1 MNQLYHPEHTAEF
14 FTMLAQNTNIK
25 VYTVTNNVVHDLAT
39 FSDAEKKNKTLD
51 GVAKFL
57 AANRFEFCWR
67 LISFKMKTILSPF
80 YSLDGENIKS
90 LCKAHYESMYSPPR
104 KAFDVY
110 VAVALVRF
118 MNGWEKKERLGEL
131 RQPALPAV
139 AKKLFY
145 SNQYGMTLVSQC
157 DKWDEALQ
165 TYISKIDTKVTFA
178 DTCQL
183 SCHSTVI
190 LLLNKGGHQNK
201 SHHTKQDLYRRKKG
215 NVIMKHVVVLLLL

>member
-118 MNGWEKKERLGEL
+118 MNCWENKERLS
-131 RQPALPAV
+131 QPALPAV

-165 TYISKIDTKVTFA
+165 TYISKIDTKVTRTFA

-183 SCHSTVI
+183 SCHGITGTVI
-190 LLLNKGGHQNK
+190 LLLNKGEH
-201 SHHTKQDLYRRKKG
+201 
-215 NVIMKHVVVLLLL
+215 

>member
-1 MNQLYHPEHTAEF
+1 M
-14 FTMLAQNTNIK
+14 
-25 VYTVTNNVVHDLAT
+25 
-39 FSDAEKKNKTLD
+39 
-51 GVAKFL
+51 
-57 AANRFEFCWR
+57 R
-67 LISFKMKTILSPF
+67 LFPF

-165 TYISKIDTKVTFA
+165 TYISKIDTKVTRTFA
-178 DTCQL
+178 DNCQL
-183 SCHSTVI
+183 SCHGITGTVI
-190 LLLNKGGHQNK
+190 LLLNKK
-201 SHHTKQDLYRRKKG
+201 
-215 NVIMKHVVVLLLL
+215 

>member
-1 MNQLYHPEHTAEF
+1 MVFGLCSATMNQLYHPAHTAEF

-25 VYTVTNNVVHDLAT
+25 VYTITNNVVHDLTT

-57 AANRFEFCWR
+57 AANRFEIFWR
-67 LISFKMKTILSPF
+67 LISFKMKMRLFPF

-118 MNGWEKKERLGEL
+118 MNCWENKERLS
-131 RQPALPAV
+131 QPALPAV

-165 TYISKIDTKVTFA
+165 TYISKIDTKVTRTFA

-183 SCHSTVI
+183 SCHGITGTVI
-190 LLLNKGGHQNK
+190 LLLNKGEH
-201 SHHTKQDLYRRKKG
+201 
-215 NVIMKHVVVLLLL
+215 

>member
-118 MNGWEKKERLGEL
+118 MNCWENKERLS
-131 RQPALPAV
+131 QPALPAV

-165 TYISKIDTKVTFA
+165 TYISKIDTKVTRTFA
-178 DTCQL
+178 DNCQL
-183 SCHSTVI
+183 SCHGITGTVI
-190 LLLNKGGHQNK
+190 LLLNKGEH
-201 SHHTKQDLYRRKKG
+201 
-215 NVIMKHVVVLLLL
+215 